1 MFQAM
6 ASHGD
11 PLVDFLLS
19 TTGDRLY
26 VVLEYDEDDRD
37 LRYVHEAARERIA
50 AWEADLGDIIDAF
63 RADAARNH
71 EREGQFDAGTFYCT
85 LHLFEELILIHFSQ
99 PGGRGLLFGYDPE
112 AAANLTSFVELC
124 LPHIRRRALPDVGG
138 PPDWPG

>member
-1 MFQAM
+1 MSGQ
-6 ASHGD
+6 GD

-26 VVLEYDEDDRD
+26 VVLEYDEDGRE
-37 LRYVHEAARERIA
+37 LRYVHEAARERIE
-50 AWEADLGDIIDAF
+50 AWEAAVGEVIDGF

-71 EREGQFDAGTFYCT
+71 EREGRFDAGSFYCT

-99 PGGRGLLFGYDPE
+99 PGGRGLLFGYDPA

-124 LPHIRRRALPDVGG
+124 LPHIRRHALREVGG
-138 PPDWPG
+138 PPDWTG